1 MKNLLLFISI
11 SSLLHFVPFKAFCQ
25 NQSEAAK
32 LHAEVEEMIFS
43 DPDAALEIAE
53 QEITLAKKGSEEY
66 VTALNDKGK
75 CLYFMD
81 RYPEAERILDDALN
95 EAVIINC
102 VKEKADVLYS
112 LGDLRILQ
120 GKYGTAIENL
130 GEGLA
135 IYQKLNDVVGIA
147 DCLNCIGI
155 IHLQQENYE
164 KALDYFNRALE
175 FGDGITKGDSYTHIG
190 GVYLKMEVYDEA
202 IEYSQKALE
211 SGRKNNDQYV
221 VSSALDYLGTACLKT
236 GKGEEAAKYFAES
249 LVIKKELEDL
259 QGEAITLLNM
269 GLNYKNMQKND
280 SAIYY
285 VRKSYNL
292 SNEIGAK
299 KEIRNS
305 SMEFSKLLAMTGD
318 FDSAFVIQNHFIQIN
333 DEINNE
339 KASKKIAELEADI
352 NAEKQEQKIAL
363 LEKDKMYQKQ
373 IKKYYVYIGVAL
385 FLFFIA
391 IVVFMYNRYK
401 MKKKSAEVL
410 EVKNQIIEEKNKDI
424 MDSIRY
430 AQRIQEAILPPVSYI
445 RKFIPDTFV
454 LYLPKDVVAGDFYWM
469 DNFNDKIF
477 YAACDCTGHGVP
489 GAMVS
494 VMCSNYLKR
503 VVREMH
509 LSDPG
514 RILDEVTKLVIENFE
529 KSQNEVKDGMDMSL
543 CVFDPDFKTVHW
555 AGANNPLWI
564 LRSDSAEIEEV
575 KANKQPVGK
584 YLDPKPF
591 TSHNINLNKGDLL
604 YMFSDGY
611 ADQFGGAAGKKLKS
625 ANFKK
630 LILTNRNES
639 IDKQKEIIKKVFI
652 DWRADIEQVDDVC
665 VIGIRI

>member
-1 MKNLLLFISI
+1 MKNLILLISI
-11 SSLLHFVPFKAFCQ
+11 GISIFFAPKKAFSQ

-32 LHAEVEEMIFS
+32 LHTQVEEMIFS
-43 DPDAALEIAE
+43 DPEAALEIADN
-53 QEITLAKKGSEEY
+53 EIAVAEKGSKEY
-66 VTALNDKGK
+66 ITALNDKGK
-75 CLYFMD
+75 TLYYMD
-81 RYPEAERILDDALN
+81 RYPEAERILNDALN
-95 EAVIINC
+95 EAVIINDM
-102 VKEKADVLYS
+102 KGKADVLFS

-130 GEGLA
+130 GEALS
-135 IYQKLNDVVGIA
+135 IFQKINDVVGIA
-147 DCLNCIGI
+147 DCMNCIGL

-164 KALDYFNRALE
+164 KALDYFTRALE
-175 FGDGITKGDSYTHIG
+175 FGDEITKGDSYTYMG
-190 GVYLKMEVYDEA
+190 GVYLNMEAYDEA
-202 IEYSQKALE
+202 INYSQKALE

-221 VSSALDYLGTACLKT
+221 VSSALDYLGTACSKT
-236 GKGEEAAKYFAES
+236 GKEAEAAKYFAES
-249 LVIKKELEDL
+249 LVIKKEIEDL

-285 VRKSYNL
+285 VRKAYNL
-292 SNEIGAK
+292 SDEIGAK

-305 SMEFSKLLAMTGD
+305 SMEFSKLLAIMGD
-318 FDSAFVIQNHFIQIN
+318 YDSAFVIQNHFIEVN

-391 IVVFMYNRYK
+391 MVVFMYNRYK
-401 MKKKSAEVL
+401 MKKKSAEAL
-410 EVKNQIIEEKNKDI
+410 ELKNQIIEEKNKDI

-445 RKFIPDTFV
+445 RTFVPDTFV

-543 CVFDPDFKTVHW
+543 CVFDTDFKTVQW

-564 LRSDSAEIEEV
+564 LRSESAEIEEV

-611 ADQFGGAAGKKLKS
+611 ADQFGGDAGKKFKS

-630 LILTNRNES
+630 LILANRNES
-639 IDKQKEIIKKVFI
+639 IDNQREVIKKAFI
-652 DWRADIEQVDDVC
+652 DWRAQIEQVDDVC